1 MTGRSEHWNQVY
13 GTKAETDV
21 SWYQP
26 LPHLSLS
33 IINSVA
39 SKDSPIIDIGGGASR
54 LVDELLAAGYSDLT
68 VLDVSEAALA
78 RSRER
83 LGVLAD
89 RVEWIMSDITKWD
102 PPRRWNVWH
111 DRAVFHFLTDPDDQN
126 AYLAA
131 LEKATARGASVVI
144 STFAL
149 DGPEKCSGLPVQ
161 RYSAETLAE
170 RLGSGFQLKAQH
182 PERHVTPRGAGQE
195 FVYAVFE
202 RA

>member
-1 MTGRSEHWNQVY
+1 MNGRREHWNQVY
-13 GTKAETDV
+13 STKAETDV

-26 LPHLSLS
+26 LPHLALS

-39 SKDSPIIDIGGGASR
+39 RKDTPIIDIGGGTSR
-54 LVDELLAAGYSDLT
+54 LVDELLTAGYSDLT

-78 RSRER
+78 RSKER

-89 RVEWIMSDITKWD
+89 RVDWIASDITRWE
-102 PPRRWNVWH
+102 PPRRWGVWH
-111 DRAVFHFLTDPDDQN
+111 DRAVFHFLTDPIDQS

-131 LEKATARGASVVI
+131 LEKGTAKGASVVI

-149 DGPEKCSGLPVQ
+149 DGPQKCSGLPVQ

-170 RLGSGFQLKAQH
+170 RLGSGFELKAQH
-182 PERHVTPRGAGQE
+182 PERHVTPSGASQE

-202 RA
+202 RV